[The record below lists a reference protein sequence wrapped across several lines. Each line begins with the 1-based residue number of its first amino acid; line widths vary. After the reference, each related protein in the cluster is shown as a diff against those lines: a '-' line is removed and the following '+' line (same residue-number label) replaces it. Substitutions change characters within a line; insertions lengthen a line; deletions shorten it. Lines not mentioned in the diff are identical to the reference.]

1 MTKCVFLKFYRL
13 LVRIKTSGLIP
24 PTRFY
29 FKLKKGFGAI
39 SVLVDGSG
47 GGVDGGGGV
56 GSLLVFDP
64 C

>member
-1 MTKCVFLKFYRL
+1 M
-13 LVRIKTSGLIP
+13 RIKTSGLIP

-47 GGVDGGGGV
+47 GGVDGDGGV